1 MRLIEYT
8 GPEPLS
14 LEQFKLWQKADDGED
29 SVLSQIVIPAARQV
43 AERRS
48 GAAIR
53 PGRYAGEWESLP
65 AGDTAL
71 DLGAVR
77 ALESV
82 TAAGAAISG
91 AALVWRGR
99 EAFVRLPA
107 AARDVRVVVT
117 AGVETEHA
125 PAVLQWIALA
135 AGLAYE
141 NREMATT
148 GNVASLL
155 PPGYLD
161 ALLDVVRL
169 PPRF

>member
-1 MRLIEYT
+1 M
-8 GPEPLS
+8 
-14 LEQFKLWQKADDGED
+14 EQFKLWQKADDGED

-53 PGRYAGEWESLP
+53 LGRYASEWASLP

-77 ALESV
+77 TLESV
-82 TAAGAAISG
+82 TAAGAAVDG
-91 AALVWRGR
+91 ATIVWRGR
-99 EAFVRLPA
+99 EAFLRLA
-107 AARDVRVVVT
+107 ASAQDVHVVVT
-117 AGVETEHA
+117 AGIDAEQA
-125 PAVLQWIALA
+125 PSVLQWIALA

-141 NREMATT
+141 NRELAST
-148 GNVASLL
+148 GEVASLL
-155 PPGYLD
+155 PVGYLD